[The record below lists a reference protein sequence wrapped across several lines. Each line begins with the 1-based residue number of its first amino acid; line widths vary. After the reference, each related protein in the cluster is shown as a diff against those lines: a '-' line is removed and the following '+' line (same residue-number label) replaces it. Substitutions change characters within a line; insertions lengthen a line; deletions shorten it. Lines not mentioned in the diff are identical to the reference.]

1 MKGGKERLDLLL
13 VARGYAPSRA
23 QAQALIRAGRVRVA
37 GNLRDKPGTE
47 VPLDA
52 VIEVSAPPRYASR
65 GGDKLEAALA
75 AFGVDPQGKVC
86 LDVGASTG
94 GFTDCLLQRGAE
106 RVYAVDVGRGQLEWR
121 LRNAPR
127 VVVRE
132 GVNAR
137 YLRPEDI
144 GEPVDLAT
152 VDVSFI
158 SLRLI
163 LPPLGAI
170 VRTGGDVIA
179 LVKPQFEAG
188 RGAVRRGVV
197 RDPAVHEAVVE
208 GIAAFARSNLG
219 WTVHGTVP
227 SPLLG
232 PAGNREFFVH
242 CEMPGRPVVLGPGAS
257 SPIPSPPGDGPEQF
271 GQERRSREVCRIVS
285 LQDHFRGHGH
295 LSSG

>member
-1 MKGGKERLDLLL
+1 MGSLCSTGRGLGRSWRGGDESAHGEAMKGGKERLDLLL

-37 GNLRDKPGTE
+37 GDLRDKPGTE

-121 LRNAPR
+121 LRNDPR

-137 YLRPEDI
+137 YLRPEDL

-170 VRTGGDVIA
+170 VRPGGDVIA

-197 RDPAVHEAVVE
+197 RDPAVHEAVVG
-208 GIAAFARSNLG
+208 GIAAFARDGLG
-219 WTVHGTVP
+219 WTVYGTIP

-242 CEMPGRPVVLGPGAS
+242 CEMPGRPVALGPGA
-257 SPIPSPPGDGPEQF
+257 
-271 GQERRSREVCRIVS
+271 
-285 LQDHFRGHGH
+285 
-295 LSSG
+295 